1 MSKPTAILALALILG
16 IISSASYVATLDTFY
31 LVTMT
36 LAVIGAACGAIIA
49 HGEAEQL
56 RFEIKFEERMSE
68 RKNK

>member
-36 LAVIGAACGAIIA
+36 LAVIGGACGIMI
-49 HGEAEQL
+49 GDNKTEL
-56 RFEIKFEERMSE
+56 
-68 RKNK
+68 KNK